1 MDERPAGQVPWRV
14 GPATR
19 RPPVRV
25 DPELLAQARRRVVAG
40 GQGAAAVEQVVR
52 DLGGVLGREDRAA
65 LTGAVRAEVQGAGPL
80 QALVDEPDVSDVL
93 VNGPGQVWVDRG
105 HGLEQVDLDL
115 GSDADVRRLAVR
127 LAAAGGRRLDDA
139 SPVVDARLPDGTR
152 VHAVLPPVSGSG
164 VLISLRVLRR
174 RAFRLGELVRA
185 GSVAPGV
192 AEVLSTLVA
201 GRANVLVSGATGT
214 GKTTMLSSLLSLVA
228 PDERVVCIEDAGE
241 LAPDHPHVVRLVTRP
256 PNVEGAGEMDLAAL
270 VRHALRMRPDR
281 LVLGECRGAEVRE
294 VLSALNTGHS
304 GGWATIHANT
314 AQDVPARLE
323 ALAATAGMGREALAA
338 QAASALD
345 AVVHL
350 RRDGGLRHVSQ
361 VGVVTRDPAGR
372 LVVLPALTQGVR
384 GDVRREEGWSM
395 LAPRS
400 VGTGP
405 GVSGV
410 V

>member
-1 MDERPAGQVPWRV
+1 MDEPRPGQGPWT
-14 GPATR
+14 GGASTS
-19 RPPVRV
+19 RPRVRV
-25 DPELLAQARRRVVAG
+25 DPELLARARRRVVDG
-40 GQGAAAVEQVVR
+40 GHGAAAVDEVVR

-65 LTGAVRAEVQGAGPL
+65 LAGAVRAEVQGAGPL
-80 QALVDEPDVSDVL
+80 QVLVDEPDVSDVL
-93 VNGPGQVWVDRG
+93 VNGPDQVWVDRG

-115 GSDADVRRLAVR
+115 GDDADVRRLAVR

-185 GSVAPGV
+185 GSVAPAV
-192 AEVLSTLVA
+192 AAVLAMLVA

-228 PDERVVCIEDAGE
+228 PDERIVCIEDAGE

-256 PNVEGAGEMDLAAL
+256 PNVEGAGEMDLTTL

-281 LVLGECRGAEVRE
+281 LVLGECRGAEVRD

-338 QAASALD
+338 QASSALD

-350 RRDGGLRHVSQ
+350 RRDGGLRYVSQ

-372 LVVLPALTQGVR
+372 LVVLPALTQGAG
-384 GDVRREEGWSM
+384 GDVRREEGWSV
-395 LAPRS
+395 LTGRS
-400 VGTGP
+400 VGSAP
-405 GVSGV
+405 GGAGAT
-410 V
+410 

>member
-1 MDERPAGQVPWRV
+1 M
-14 GPATR
+14 
-19 RPPVRV
+19 
-25 DPELLAQARRRVVAG
+25 
-40 GQGAAAVEQVVR
+40 
-52 DLGGVLGREDRAA
+52 
-65 LTGAVRAEVQGAGPL
+65 
-80 QALVDEPDVSDVL
+80 
-93 VNGPGQVWVDRG
+93 
-105 HGLEQVDLDL
+105 
-115 GSDADVRRLAVR
+115 
-127 LAAAGGRRLDDA
+127 
-139 SPVVDARLPDGTR
+139 
-152 VHAVLPPVSGSG
+152 
-164 VLISLRVLRR
+164 
-174 RAFRLGELVRA
+174 
-185 GSVAPGV
+185 
-192 AEVLSTLVA
+192 
-201 GRANVLVSGATGT
+201 
-214 GKTTMLSSLLSLVA
+214 A

-256 PNVEGAGEMDLAAL
+256 PNVEGAGEMDLASL

-338 QAASALD
+338 QATSALD

-372 LVVLPALTQGVR
+372 LVVLPALTQSAR
-384 GDVRREEGWSM
+384 GDVHREEGWSL
-395 LAPRS
+395 LAGRAT
-400 VGTGP
+400 GTGP
-405 GVSGV
+405 AGAGV